1 VSHVPCLISRAQL
14 ASKYEEIYPPEV
26 RDLVHITDHAY
37 TKQDIVEMENDIANT
52 LGFHLCVPTTHTF
65 LCRCLKAAHADR
77 TMVQMCCY
85 LAERSLQEYSMVG
98 FAPSVLAAATVLIAR
113 KSLNKQSPWSPTMLK
128 YSAYDERDLAPCLAA
143 FQAFFEQAGP
153 DVNQQQAVFRKY
165 CSTKYGAV
173 AKLPLTF

>member
-1 VSHVPCLISRAQL
+1 MRLQL

-37 TKQDIVEMENDIANT
+37 TKTDIVDMENDIANT
-52 LGFHLCVPTTHTF
+52 LSFHLAVPTIHTF

-98 FAPSVLAAATVLIAR
+98 FSPSVLAASTVLIAR
-113 KSLNKQSPWSPTMLK
+113 KSLNRQSPWSPTMLK
-128 YSAYDERDLAPCLAA
+128 YSAYDEKDLAPCLAA
-143 FQAFFEQAGP
+143 FEAFFEQSGP

-165 CSTKYGAV
+165 CSTKYGTV
-173 AKLPLTF
+173 AKMPLNF